1 MVLNQL
7 DRLKKDYA
15 ELEIYAKRLQ
25 KRGDIEK
32 MKRIQQKKDFI
43 SQRIETSQLHYRSNI
58 GVYNPHVLWYNYHVH
73 GDF

>member
-32 MKRIQQKKDFI
+32 MKRIQQKQNFI
-43 SQRIETSQLHYRSNI
+43 SQRIETSKLH
-58 GVYNPHVLWYNYHVH
+58 
-73 GDF
+73 

>member
-32 MKRIQQKKDFI
+32 MKRIQQKQNFI
-43 SQRIETSQLHYRSNI
+43 SQRIETSQLH
-58 GVYNPHVLWYNYHVH
+58 
-73 GDF
+73 

>member
-7 DRLKKDYA
+7 DRLKNDYA

-32 MKRIQQKKDFI
+32 MKRIQQKQHFI
-43 SQRIETSQLHYRSNI
+43 SQRIETSQLH
-58 GVYNPHVLWYNYHVH
+58 
-73 GDF
+73 

>member
-43 SQRIETSQLHYRSNI
+43 SQRIETSQLH
-58 GVYNPHVLWYNYHVH
+58 
-73 GDF
+73 

>member
-15 ELEIYAKRLQ
+15 ELEIYTKRLQ

-32 MKRIQQKKDFI
+32 MKRMQQKKDFI
-43 SQRIETSQLHYRSNI
+43 SQRIEASQLH
-58 GVYNPHVLWYNYHVH
+58 
-73 GDF
+73 